1 MPTTSTVPS
10 GGTTAQ
16 INNIFDNTLAPIP
29 VTQFT
34 LFRGVTDFTNLQQ
47 FDLYETGYSFLVL
60 LKIPRFLE
68 VLAEQNKSAGGSY
81 EALIQNYRHIL
92 EYEFKGCQGIDDIT
106 SDTSPLSNGINELN
120 VITKVNEQ
128 AGSNFQM
135 NYFERSGSVITK
147 VHELY
152 LRGIKDPRTQVKRYN
167 GLLVEP
173 FTTRNGTVNVA
184 STTSST
190 NTGNIVTQNLMQD
203 KGYQYEVFH
212 FLLIVTDNTA
222 LNVEKAYILAS
233 CQPSTA
239 NTSIYNV
246 TRGEIGFSE
255 MSLSFNGFPIPGRI
269 VTKKAVEFLS
279 YINAHT
285 CFDEM
290 EYGYNILK
298 NTESGTAAAVETAN
312 SAGNEISSP
321 TVNDIETANAAT

>member
-10 GGTTAQ
+10 SGTTAQ

-68 VLAEQNKSAGGSY
+68 VLAEQNKTAGGSY

-92 EYEFKGCQGIDDIT
+92 EYEFKGCQGIDDIS

-184 STTSST
+184 STTTST

-269 VTKKAVEFLS
+269 VTKKAVEFLK

-298 NTESGTAAAVETAN
+298 NTESGTASDVEVAN
-312 SAGNEISSP
+312 SAGNEIKSP
-321 TVNDIETANAAT
+321 TVNDIETANAS